1 MGWGGDLGCDLGS
14 GFCDLSAGDGHGH
27 GHGGQLLFQVFF
39 FFKNNPEAKILESFS
54 TFRLLYNRL
63 FMHVRTYAR
72 THARTRAR

>member
-39 FFKNNPEAKILESFS
+39 FFKNNPGAKILIRGGGDHFQPFGS
-54 TFRLLYNRL
+54 LLIIDFL
-63 FMHVRTYAR
+63 C